1 VKPPALA
8 RALLLAVAGES
19 CAECVAGDLEE
30 EFALI
35 CQVRDP
41 AAGAR
46 WYLWQVIRSV
56 APLVW
61 LRLRSGELRQT
72 AAVALLSVA
81 APLMMLDRLW
91 SFVYSQIPLKDGIA
105 RAPEFLAVNVLA
117 VCVGAAIAGAAERS
131 RAAAGTTA
139 ATVALAAGLGIWFST
154 GAAPALYAAL
164 VLVATPAS
172 YLIASGW
179 RRSR

>member
-1 VKPPALA
+1 MKPPALA
-8 RALLLAVAGES
+8 RTLLLAVAGES

-81 APLMMLDRLW
+81 APLLMLDRLW

-105 RAPEFLAVNVLA
+105 RAPEFLVVNVLA
-117 VCVGAAIAGAAERS
+117 VCLGAAIGGAAERS
-131 RAAAGTTA
+131 RAAAAGTA
-139 ATVALAAGLGIWFST
+139 MVALAAGLGIWSST